1 MAQDRLESL
10 SYDDQPFA
18 LLVTSKMNKT
28 SLPAQPSLQPLGQ
41 RIFLGEDGLVRP
53 IWRVVLFVFIAYLSL
68 TGASK
73 GLYALMPFVPA
84 LRSDTLRFGGNVQ
97 YLLSNGALLLVTAF
111 FIRVFDRRSF
121 RTLGL
126 WFYAGWAK
134 EAALGV
140 CCGGALIAATVGG
153 IVASGGAYYAGLA
166 GDFVDFIFN
175 GSITA
180 IFVLLAAAVEE
191 IAFRGY
197 AFQRL
202 VDSIGRL
209 GAVLAVSAL
218 FGVAHIQNPA
228 VTPLSTANTAL
239 AGVLL
244 AVAYLKTRG
253 LWLPLGLHW
262 AWNFFLG
269 PVFGLPVSGY
279 TDVFRPYLLKAQVG
293 GPAWL
298 TGAQYGPEGSII
310 LTGACITAIVWLA
323 RTKSVFASPA
333 MAEVLK

>member
-1 MAQDRLESL
+1 MEETPISASPKQ
-10 SYDDQPFA
+10 
-18 LLVTSKMNKT
+18 T
-28 SLPAQPSLQPLGQ
+28 PLGQ
-41 RIFLGEDGLVRP
+41 RIFLGPDSLLRP
-53 IWRVVLFVFIAYLSL
+53 IWRVVLFVFVAGFAL

-73 GLYALMPFVPA
+73 GLYALLPVVPV
-84 LRSDTLRFGGNVQ
+84 LNSRMLHFGSNVQ
-97 YLLSNGALLLVTAF
+97 YLLANSTLLLVTAF

-126 WFYAGWAK
+126 WFYAGWAR

-153 IVASGGAYYAGLA
+153 IVASGGAYYPGLA
-166 GDFVDFIFN
+166 GDFVDFIFS
-175 GSITA
+175 GSGTA
-180 IFVLLAAAVEE
+180 VFVLLAAAVEE

-218 FGVAHIQNPA
+218 FGVAHIQNPSS
-228 VTPLSTANTAL
+228 TPLSTANTAL

-269 PVFGLPVSGY
+269 PVFGLPVSGF
-279 TDVFRPYLLKAQVG
+279 TSVFQPYLLKAQVG

-310 LTGACITAIVWLA
+310 LTGACIAAIVWLA
-323 RTKSVFASPA
+323 RTRSVFASPA

>member
-1 MAQDRLESL
+1 MNETSPSDAPEQK
-10 SYDDQPFA
+10 QPI
-18 LLVTSKMNKT
+18 
-28 SLPAQPSLQPLGQ
+28 GQ
-41 RIFLGEDGLVRP
+41 RIFMGPNGLLRP
-53 IWRVVLFVFIAYLSL
+53 IWRVVIFVFAAGLAL
-68 TGASK
+68 TGLSK
-73 GLYALMPFVPA
+73 VMNTLFQPFTALGFD
-84 LRSDTLRFGGNVQ
+84 SIHFISNFQ
-97 YLLSNGALLLVTAF
+97 YLLINGTLLMVTFLFVRAF
-111 FIRVFDRRSF
+111 DHRSF

-140 CCGGALIAATVGG
+140 LCGVAIIAVIVGGMVAGGGANFT
-153 IVASGGAYYAGLA
+153 GLA
-166 GDFVDFIFN
+166 NSFGAWI
-175 GSITA
+175 GGGCLTA
-180 IFVLLAAAVEE
+180 VFVLLAAAAEE
-191 IAFRGY
+191 IGFRGY

-202 VDSIGRL
+202 VDSMGKL

-218 FGVAHIQNPA
+218 FGVAHIQNPSS
-228 VTPLSTANTAL
+228 TPLSTANTAL

-269 PVFGLPVSGY
+269 PVFGLPVSGF
-279 TDVFRPYLLKAQVG
+279 TSIFQPYLLKAQSG

-310 LTGACITAIVWLA
+310 LTGACIAAIVWLA

>member
-1 MAQDRLESL
+1 M
-10 SYDDQPFA
+10 
-18 LLVTSKMNKT
+18 
-28 SLPAQPSLQPLGQ
+28 GQ
-41 RIFLGEDGLVRP
+41 RIFLGPDSLLRP
-53 IWRVVLFVFIAYLSL
+53 IWRVVLFIFVAGLAL

-73 GLYALMPFVPA
+73 GLYALIPLMPA
-84 LRSDTLRFGGNVQ
+84 LRSETLRFGSDVQ
-97 YLLSNGALLLVTAF
+97 YLLSNAVLLLVTAF
-111 FIRVFDRRSF
+111 FIRAFDRRSF

-153 IVASGGAYYAGLA
+153 IVASGGASYPGLA
-166 GDFVDFIFN
+166 SDFVDFIFN
-175 GSITA
+175 GSATA
-180 IFVLLAAAVEE
+180 IFVLLAAAAEE

-202 VDSIGRL
+202 VDSVGRL
-209 GAVLAVSAL
+209 GAVLVLSAL
-218 FGVAHIQNPA
+218 FGVAHLKNPSA
-228 VTPLSTANTAL
+228 TPLSTANTAL

-244 AVAYLKTRG
+244 AVVYLKTRG

-269 PVFGLPVSGY
+269 PVFGLPVSGF
-279 TDVFRPYLLKAQVG
+279 THVFQPYLLLAQIA
-293 GPAWL
+293 GPEWL
-298 TGAQYGPEGSII
+298 TGSAYGPEGSII
-310 LTGACITAIVWLA
+310 LTGACIAAIVWLA

>member
-1 MAQDRLESL
+1 
-10 SYDDQPFA
+10 
-18 LLVTSKMNKT
+18 
-28 SLPAQPSLQPLGQ
+28 
-41 RIFLGEDGLVRP
+41 
-53 IWRVVLFVFIAYLSL
+53 VVLSIFVAGLAL
-68 TGASK
+68 TGVSK
-73 GLYALMPFVPA
+73 GLDALIPWIPA
-84 LRSDTLRFGGNVQ
+84 LRSETLRFGSNIQ
-97 YLLSNGALLLVTAF
+97 YLLTNAVLLLVTAF
-111 FIRVFDRRSF
+111 FIRAFDRRSF

-153 IVASGGAYYAGLA
+153 IVASGGAYYPGLA
-166 GDFVDFIFN
+166 GDFLDFIFK
-175 GSITA
+175 GSATA
-180 IFVLLAAAVEE
+180 VFVLLAAAAEE

-202 VDSIGRL
+202 VDSIGQF

-228 VTPLSTANTAL
+228 STPLSTANTAL

-269 PVFGLPVSGY
+269 PVFGLPISGY
-279 TDVFRPYLLKAQVG
+279 THIFQPYLLKAQVG

-310 LTGACITAIVWLA
+310 LTGACIAAIVWVG
-323 RTKSVFASPA
+323 RTKSIFASPA

>member
-1 MAQDRLESL
+1 MLPDRLESL
-10 SYDDQPFA
+10 SYKNRRFEQLA
-18 LLVTSKMNKT
+18 TSRMNKT
-28 SLPAQPSLQPLGQ
+28 PLPAQSSQQLLGQ
-41 RIFLGEDGLVRP
+41 RVFLGPDKLLRP
-53 IWRVVLFVFIAYLSL
+53 IWRVVLFIFVAGFVL
-68 TGASK
+68 TGVSN
-73 GLYALMPFVPA
+73 GLYALAHRFPGLQFEGF
-84 LRSDTLRFGGNVQ
+84 RFGSSFRYVVINA
-97 YLLSNGALLLVTAF
+97 ALLLVSAL
-111 FIRVFDRRSF
+111 FIRAFDRRSF

-153 IVASGGAYYAGLA
+153 IVASHGAYYPGL
-166 GDFVDFIFN
+166 
-175 GSITA
+175 GSDWLDWLFRGGATA
-180 IFVLLAAAVEE
+180 VFVLLAAAAEE

-202 VDSIGRL
+202 VDSIGKL

-218 FGVAHIQNPA
+218 FGVGHIQNPST
-228 VTPLSTANTAL
+228 TPLSTANTAL

-269 PVFGLPVSGY
+269 PVFGLPVSGF
-279 TDVFRPYLLKAQVG
+279 TSVFQPYLLKAQVR

-310 LTGACITAIVWLA
+310 LTVTCIAAIVWLA

-333 MAEVLK
+333 MAEVLN

>member
-1 MAQDRLESL
+1 MTEQQDS
-10 SYDDQPFA
+10 SSPIKPQVP
-18 LLVTSKMNKT
+18 
-28 SLPAQPSLQPLGQ
+28 GQ
-41 RIFLGEDGLVRP
+41 RVLLGADGLLRP
-53 IWRVVLFVFIAYLSL
+53 IWRVVLFIFVAGIAL
-68 TGASK
+68 TSVSK
-73 GLYALMPFVPA
+73 GLNALVHRFPG
-84 LRSDTLRFGGNVQ
+84 LQLETLRFGSNLR
-97 YLLSNGALLLVTAF
+97 YLAINAALLLVTAF
-111 FIRVFDRRSF
+111 FIRIFDRRNF

-126 WFYAGWAK
+126 WTYAGWAK

-140 CCGGALIAATVGG
+140 CIGGALIAATVGG
-153 IVASGGAYYAGLA
+153 IVASGGAYYTGLS
-166 GDFVDFIFN
+166 GDFLDFILK
-175 GSITA
+175 GSVTA
-180 IFVLLAAAVEE
+180 VFVLLAAAAEE

-202 VDSIGRL
+202 VDSIGKL

-218 FGVAHIQNPA
+218 FGVGHIQNPS

-244 AVAYLKTRG
+244 AVAYLQTRG

-269 PVFGLPVSGY
+269 PVFGLPVSGF
-279 TDVFRPYLLKAQVG
+279 TSVFQPYLLKAQVG

-310 LTGACITAIVWLA
+310 LTVTCIAAIVWLA

>member
-1 MAQDRLESL
+1 MGEKGRISSWWDAQCD
-10 SYDDQPFA
+10 FH
-18 LLVTSKMNKT
+18 M
-28 SLPAQPSLQPLGQ
+28 
-41 RIFLGEDGLVRP
+41 RP
-53 IWRVVLFVFIAYLSL
+53 IFRVLLFIFIAIGIVQTSEFLASQLGHAGFVAQRYERFAFYLIL
-68 TGASK
+68 NT
-73 GLYALMPFVPA
+73 
-84 LRSDTLRFGGNVQ
+84 
-97 YLLSNGALLLVTAF
+97 ALLLATAF
-111 FIRVFDRRSF
+111 FIRVFDRRGF

-126 WFYAGWAK
+126 WFYTGWAK
-134 EAALGV
+134 EAVLGV
-140 CCGGALIAATVGG
+140 CFGGALIAATVGG
-153 IVASGGAYYAGLA
+153 IVAGHGAYYPGL
-166 GDFVDFIFN
+166 
-175 GSITA
+175 GSDWLDWLFRGGATA
-180 IFVLLAAAVEE
+180 VFVLLAAAAEE

-218 FGVAHIQNPA
+218 FGVGHIQNPSS
-228 VTPLSTANTAL
+228 TTLSTANTAL

-269 PVFGLPVSGY
+269 PVFGLPVSGF
-279 TDVFRPYLLKAQVG
+279 TSIFQPYLLKAQVG

-310 LTGACITAIVWLA
+310 LTVTCIAAIVWLA
-323 RTKSVFASPA
+323 RTKSVFASAA
-333 MAEVLK
+333 MAEVLR

>member
-1 MAQDRLESL
+1 MEETPISAS
-10 SYDDQPFA
+10 
-18 LLVTSKMNKT
+18 SK
-28 SLPAQPSLQPLGQ
+28 QPLGQ
-41 RIFLGEDGLVRP
+41 GIFLGANGLLRP
-53 IWRVVLFVFIAYLSL
+53 IWRVAVFILVTGFVL
-68 TGASK
+68 TATTR
-73 GLYALMPFVPA
+73 GLDALLLILPA
-84 LRSDTLRFGGNVQ
+84 LRLNLLHFGNNFR
-97 YLLSNGALLLVTAF
+97 YLLINSVLILVSAF

-140 CCGGALIAATVGG
+140 CIGGALIAATVGG
-153 IVASGGAYYAGLA
+153 IVASGGAYYPGLA
-166 GDFVDFIFN
+166 GDFLDFIFK
-175 GSITA
+175 GSATA
-180 IFVLLAAAVEE
+180 VFVLLAAAAEE

-228 VTPLSTANTAL
+228 STPLSTANTAL

-244 AVAYLKTRG
+244 AVVYLKTRG

-269 PVFGLPVSGY
+269 PVFGLPVSGF
-279 TDVFRPYLLKAQVG
+279 TNVFQPYLLKAQVG
-293 GPAWL
+293 GPGWL

-310 LTGACITAIVWLA
+310 LTVACIAAIMWLG

>member
-1 MAQDRLESL
+1 MEETPISAS
-10 SYDDQPFA
+10 SKQPQ
-18 LLVTSKMNKT
+18 L
-28 SLPAQPSLQPLGQ
+28 LGQ
-41 RIFLGEDGLVRP
+41 RIFLGLDGLLRP
-53 IWRVVLFVFIAYLSL
+53 IWRVVLFIFVAGFAL

-73 GLYALMPFVPA
+73 GLYALMPWIPA
-84 LRSDTLRFGGNVQ
+84 LRSDTLRFGSNFR
-97 YLLSNGALLLVTAF
+97 YLVINAALLLVTAF

-126 WFYAGWAK
+126 WNYEGWAK

-140 CCGGALIAATVGG
+140 CIGGALIAATVGG
-153 IVASGGAYYAGLA
+153 IVASHGAFYPGLGSDWLDWLYRGGA
-166 GDFVDFIFN
+166 
-175 GSITA
+175 TA
-180 IFVLLAAAVEE
+180 IFVLLAAAAEE

-218 FGVAHIQNPA
+218 FGVAHIQNPSS
-228 VTPLSTANTAL
+228 TPLSTANTAL

-262 AWNFFLG
+262 AWNFLLG
-269 PVFGLPVSGY
+269 PVFGLPVSGF
-279 TDVFRPYLLKAQVG
+279 TSVFQPYLLKAQVG

-298 TGAQYGPEGSII
+298 TGAQYGPEGSIV
-310 LTGACITAIVWLA
+310 LTAACIAAIVWLA

-333 MAEVLK
+333 MAEVLR